1 MRMSI
6 KRMVDKGIIARM
18 LSVCG
23 LKKESKKV
31 PTEGLKV
38 RLSQ

>member
-1 MRMSI
+1 
-6 KRMVDKGIIARM
+6 M